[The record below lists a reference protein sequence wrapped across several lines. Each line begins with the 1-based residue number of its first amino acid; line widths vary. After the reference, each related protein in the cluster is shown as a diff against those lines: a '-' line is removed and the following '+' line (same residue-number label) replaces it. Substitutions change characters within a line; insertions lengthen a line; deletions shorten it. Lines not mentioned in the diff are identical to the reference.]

1 MFNREVAS
9 ELLQS
14 VGLAVSLA
22 TDGFDAVSQA
32 QLQTFDAILMD
43 VQMPLVNG
51 LEATQRIR
59 QLPGR
64 EHTPILALTANAF
77 AHDRQACLDAGM
89 NDFVVKP
96 INPQQLYATLLK
108 WLTP

>member
-14 VGLAVSLA
+14 VGLAVVLA

-32 QLQTFDAILMD
+32 QLHAFDAVLMD
-43 VQMPLVNG
+43 VQMPILNG

-64 EHTPILALTANAF
+64 EATPILALTANAF
-77 AHDRQACLDAGM
+77 AQDRQACLDAGM